1 MRGNLWGVAA
11 LLALAVGCSSGGSAN
26 GEDGEEAVGGSFT
39 VLSYNV
45 AGLPQEISTEN
56 PKDHLPLISPLLEE
70 YDVVLTQE
78 DFDWWRPALD
88 GFDFANYHE
97 RLRADVTHEY
107 QSAQFPGPE
116 ATGVDVAARPQLQ
129 VGDGLG
135 FLSRFPFAGEQRVP
149 WTGCFGG
156 LDTSDG
162 GAADCLAS
170 KGFGMVRM
178 TLADGVEVDVY
189 TLHAEAGGTPDDQ
202 QLQVDDFAELAAFI
216 ADNSDG
222 RAVILGGDTNLHT
235 DSDHPDA
242 GGDADTQIWADFIS
256 TTGLTD
262 ACAALGCDETDA
274 IDKIAFRSGDGV
286 ALEATSHDF
295 PRERF
300 RDPAGEDLSDHPP
313 LVVGFDWI
321 SR

>member
-1 MRGNLWGVAA
+1 MRGNVWGTAA
-11 LLALAVGCSSGGSAN
+11 LLALAVGCSSGDS
-26 GEDGEEAVGGSFT
+26 DDSQEAVGGSFS

-56 PKDHLPLISPLLEE
+56 PKDHLPLISPLLED

-88 GFDFANYHE
+88 GLDFVNYHE
-97 RLRADVTHEY
+97 RLRADVSHEHR
-107 QSAQFPGPE
+107 SAQFPGPE

-135 FLSRFPFAGEQRVP
+135 FLSRLAFDDEQRVP
-149 WTGCFGG
+149 WQGCFGG

-162 GAADCLAS
+162 GAADCLSS
-170 KGFGMVRM
+170 KGFAMVRM
-178 TLADGVEVDVY
+178 TLSDGVEVDVY
-189 TLHAEAGGTPDDQ
+189 TLHGEAGGTPEDQ
-202 QLQVDDFAELAAFI
+202 QLQVDDFTEVAAFI
-216 ADNSDG
+216 AANSEG

-242 GGDADTQIWADFIS
+242 SGDADTQIWADFLAAAD
-256 TTGLTD
+256 LTD
-262 ACAALGCDETDA
+262 ACAATDCPETDS
-274 IDKIAFRSGDGV
+274 IDKIAYRSSDGV
-286 ALEATSHDF
+286 KLDATSLEF
-295 PRERF
+295 PRDRF

-313 LVVGFDWI
+313 LVVTFDW
-321 SR
+321 SGG